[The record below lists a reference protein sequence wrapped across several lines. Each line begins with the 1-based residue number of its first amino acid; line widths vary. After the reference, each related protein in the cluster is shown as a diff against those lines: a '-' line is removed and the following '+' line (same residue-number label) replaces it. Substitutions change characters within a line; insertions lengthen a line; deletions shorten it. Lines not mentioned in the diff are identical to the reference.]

1 MIRFVVSAALTGTL
15 VLSSPAL
22 SVEPVNG
29 ASAPVEPTAKA
40 PAKEKRICKR
50 QEQDMGSR
58 LAGKVCKTESEWK
71 AEADAGRQRFQ
82 ETDKD

>member
-1 MIRFVVSAALTGTL
+1 
-15 VLSSPAL
+15 
-22 SVEPVNG
+22 
-29 ASAPVEPTAKA
+29 
-40 PAKEKRICKR
+40 
-50 QEQDMGSR
+50 MGSR